1 MFTIIVLFSYSEVS
15 GFYPAPPGGSFS
27 PMVRIDYSE
36 NSGRAYIST
45 VFDSE
50 DPSAMLTESDMDEW
64 IRNVNEMKTYPGV
77 LRNSNGV
84 KHGFTGQVIYR
95 AKDQENIEKLFNDK
109 KLDHSLNVA
118 FVPTL
123 DLSTNRYV
131 RKGVH
136 DNLNGNK
143 TVIAVVSGFA

>member
-1 MFTIIVLFSYSEVS
+1 MFSYSELS
-15 GFYPAPPGGSFS
+15 RFYRAPPGGSFS
-27 PMVRIDYSE
+27 LDVRIHYSE

-45 VFDSE
+45 VFDFE
-50 DPSAMLTESDMDEW
+50 DPSAMLTESDVDEW
-64 IRNVNEMKTYPGV
+64 IRNVNEIKTRV
-77 LRNSNGV
+77 LWKSNGV

-109 KLDHSLNVA
+109 KLEHSLNVA

>member
-1 MFTIIVLFSYSEVS
+1 
-15 GFYPAPPGGSFS
+15 
-27 PMVRIDYSE
+27 MVRIGYSE
-36 NSGRAYIST
+36 NSGRAYFST

-64 IRNVNEMKTYPGV
+64 IRNVNELKRSV
-77 LRNSNGV
+77 LRSSNGV

-109 KLDHSLNVA
+109 KLEHSLNVA

>member
-1 MFTIIVLFSYSEVS
+1 
-15 GFYPAPPGGSFS
+15 
-27 PMVRIDYSE
+27 MVRIDYSE

-109 KLDHSLNVA
+109 KLEHSLNVA

>member
-1 MFTIIVLFSYSEVS
+1 MFSYSELS
-15 GFYPAPPGGSFS
+15 RFYRARPGGLFS

-36 NSGRAYIST
+36 NSGRAYFST
-45 VFDSE
+45 VFDFE
-50 DPSAMLTESDMDEW
+50 DPSAMLTESDVDEW
-64 IRNVNEMKTYPGV
+64 IRNVNEIKTRV

-109 KLDHSLNVA
+109 KLEHSLNVA

-131 RKGVH
+131 RNGVH

>member
-1 MFTIIVLFSYSEVS
+1 
-15 GFYPAPPGGSFS
+15 
-27 PMVRIDYSE
+27 MVRIDYSE

-50 DPSAMLTESDMDEW
+50 DPSAMLTESDIDEW
-64 IRNVNEMKTYPGV
+64 IRNVNEMKTRV

-109 KLDHSLNVA
+109 KLDHSLNLA

-123 DLSTNRYV
+123 DLSTNRHV

>member
-1 MFTIIVLFSYSEVS
+1 MS
-15 GFYPAPPGGSFS
+15 GFYGPPPGGSFR

-36 NSGRAYIST
+36 NSGRAYFST

-64 IRNVNEMKTYPGV
+64 IRNVNEMKTRV

-109 KLDHSLNVA
+109 KLEHSLNVA

-143 TVIAVVSGFA
+143 SVIAVVSGFA